1 MRHILTVTFA
11 LGLAVAVSG
20 SLLAQAPRHPAPGPS
35 PAPARAAPDRPPVP
49 DLDARA
55 VEGTVL
61 AIDRET
67 RSLRVGGER
76 PGREGTPLQ
85 LIDNS
90 EIRVGGRPGSV
101 SEIREGARVKA
112 AYEDRSGINVVR
124 SLEITHP

>member
-1 MRHILTVTFA
+1 MRHIVTVTCA

-20 SLLAQAPRHPAPGPS
+20 GLLAQAPRRPDRGPVPAGP
-35 PAPARAAPDRPPVP
+35 ADRPPVP
-49 DLDARA
+49 DLEARA

-61 AIDRET
+61 AIDREV

-76 PGREGTPLQ
+76 PDRGGTPLQ

-112 AYEDRSGINVVR
+112 AYEDRNGINVVR
-124 SLEITHP
+124 SLEITGP